1 MGRNPNLPG
10 GKRILDFE
18 YSRNANQRPDTLST
32 RTLVVVCLLYAASSE
47 PVAMDCDAI
56 PALVCASIAA
66 MLVSKTTL
74 IPEH

>member
-18 YSRNANQRPDTLST
+18 YSRNANQRPDTPSI
-32 RTLVVVCLLYAASSE
+32 RTLVVVCLLYALSSE
-47 PVAMDCDAI
+47 PVAMDFVAI
-56 PALVCASIAA
+56 LALVCAGIAG
-66 MLVSKTTL
+66 MLVAKATL